1 VFLVGAT
8 TSAQCR
14 PQWLPGDGLPGADNP
29 VLATTRWDPDALGPR
44 SPRLVVGGSFSV
56 MGSVA
61 ANCIAAFDPATSA
74 WSALGSGIGGNLVS
88 ALAVPASPDVVEIA
102 ISNAGAVDAQLA
114 LPNTPSLAAIVLHQ
128 QLVALEFD
136 DNRNFEHNTS
146 TNALITTIG
155 TS

>member
-1 VFLVGAT
+1 
-8 TSAQCR
+8 
-14 PQWLPGDGLPGADNP
+14 
-29 VLATTRWDPDALGPR
+29 
-44 SPRLVVGGSFSV
+44 

-146 TNALITTIG
+146 TNALVATIG